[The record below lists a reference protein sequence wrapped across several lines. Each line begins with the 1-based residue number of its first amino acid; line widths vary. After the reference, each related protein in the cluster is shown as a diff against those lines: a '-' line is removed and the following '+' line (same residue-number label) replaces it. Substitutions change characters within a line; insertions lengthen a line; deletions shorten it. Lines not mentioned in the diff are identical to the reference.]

1 MKKIFQSIFLTICI
15 LLLHLQTLPAQ
26 SDGSFFIS
34 ADTLQKYN
42 RIWLNAHW
50 RYHPGD
56 DPAWANPEFD
66 DREWEAADPELAPN
80 RLPKSGWPGVGWFRI
95 PVAVDSALWRQPF
108 ILTITHAGAAQIYL
122 NGEPLYDYHVDA
134 RKNFRDYQTF
144 MFSPQTSHVFAIRY
158 SNSDAIRFQ
167 RAGRPAGFFFSIG
180 LVDRVIASSA
190 ANITSDLIQQM
201 VFTTVALAF
210 GVLHLGLFA
219 FSRKKSHLYFTIF
232 VLLYAAH
239 IFFDY
244 QNFLATNLKDNL
256 LYLRLHRAVMPYSP
270 LFALLFL
277 YSLFS
282 DRVPKHFWLIA
293 AALIISGIFAV
304 LVPVENLRYVL
315 IFVGVVFIETL
326 RIMRNAIRNRIDG
339 AWIIALGF
347 LILAIFSSYDALLDF
362 EVMEPFHDITNGYPV
377 GFLGLILSM
386 SIYLARDF
394 ARTNERVLAQERE
407 AKDQEMQ
414 RRLLEADN
422 ARKTRELEDARQF
435 QLSMLPQSLP
445 EVPNLDIAVYMK
457 TASEVG
463 GDYYDFLL
471 SKDGALTVVV
481 GDATGHGTK
490 AGIMVAAIKSLFHA
504 LGGSLM
510 APDFF
515 NRCTDIMRGMEMGH
529 LYMSMTL
536 LRIKGKKMLACAAG
550 MPPFMIYRAAA
561 NAIEEVVLKGM
572 PLGAHRAFPY
582 ELEEIALAPGDAILL
597 ITDGFEELCNS
608 EGEMFDYVR
617 VKRAF
622 WESAGRSPQE
632 IVQHLSE
639 SAARWSEGQ
648 SQNDDITLVVLKV
661 K

>member
-1 MKKIFQSIFLTICI
+1 MAAC
-15 LLLHLQTLPAQ
+15 QTLQAQ
-26 SDGSFFIS
+26 TADS
-34 ADTLQKYN
+34 AVSPPTSQPV
-42 RIWLNAHW
+42 RVTSPF

-56 DPAWANPEFD
+56 DPAWANQDFD
-66 DREWEAADPELAPN
+66 DQTWEVVDPAMEPDS
-80 RLPKSGWPGVGWFRI
+80 LPKSGWSGIGWFRLH
-95 PVAVDSALWRQPF
+95 VAVDSAHWRQPF
-108 ILTITHAGAAQIYL
+108 ILTIYPAGTAQIYL
-122 NGEPLYDYHVDA
+122 NGELLYDSSGEKD
-134 RKNFRDYQTF
+134 FRDFQTF
-144 MFSPQTSHVFAIRY
+144 TFPPQPSHVFAIRY
-158 SNSDAIRFQ
+158 SNPDAGKFH
-167 RAGRPAGFFFSIG
+167 RAGMSAGFYFRIG
-180 LVDRVIASSA
+180 LADGMIERGM
-190 ANITSDLIQQM
+190 TQLRLDLIQQM
-201 VFTTVALAF
+201 VFTTLAVAF
-210 GVLHLGLFA
+210 GILHLGLFLY
-219 FSRKKSHLYFTIF
+219 SRKKSHLYFTVF
-232 VLLYAAH
+232 AFLYAAN

-244 QNFLATNLKDNL
+244 QNYLATNLKNNL
-256 LYLRLHRAVMPYSP
+256 LYLRLHRAVLPYAP
-270 LFALLFL
+270 MFALLFL

-282 DRVPKHFWLIA
+282 DRIPKHFWLLAIGLA
-293 AALIISGIFAV
+293 VSGVFAV
-304 LVPVENLRYVL
+304 LNPEDNLRYVL
-315 IFVGVVFIETL
+315 ILLSAVFIEAF
-326 RIMRNAIRNRIDG
+326 RIMQRAIRNRMDG
-339 AWIIALGF
+339 AWIIAIGF
-347 LILAIFSSYDALLDF
+347 LILALFSSYDALLDF
-362 EVMEPFHDITNGYPV
+362 DVMEPLYDINNGYPA
-377 GFLGLILSM
+377 GFVGLIISM

-394 ARTNERVLAQERE
+394 AHTNERVLAHERE

-422 ARKTRELEDARQF
+422 ARKTRELEDARQL

-445 EVPNLDIAVYMK
+445 DVPNLGIAVYMK

-504 LGGSLM
+504 LGGNLM

-550 MPPFMIYRAAA
+550 MPPFMIYRAAS
-561 NAIEEVVLKGM
+561 NAIEEIVLKGM

-582 ELEEIALAPGDAILL
+582 ELEEITLAPGDAILML
-597 ITDGFEELCNS
+597 TDGFEELCNS
-608 EGEMFDYVR
+608 DGEMFDYAR

-639 SAARWSEGQ
+639 SANHWSEGQ
-648 SQNDDITLVVLKV
+648 PQNDDITLVVLKV